1 MHKQYILVLLSVLFC
16 LTLTSELAAQ
26 SDPVERLN
34 NSPRHHEWVTLEH
47 DDREV
52 ETFVVYPQVS
62 GDVTAVLLIHEN
74 RGLTDWVR
82 GLADQVAEAGYIAV
96 APDLLSGE
104 APGGGKTADF
114 ENSNAARDAIYQ
126 LSPKQVT
133 ADLKAVASYAQN
145 ISAANGLLAVAGFC
159 WGGSQT
165 FRFATNYNDID
176 AACVFYGT
184 GPESIDALKQIQTPV
199 YGFYGGNDNRVTST
213 VESTQ
218 QMMDK
223 TGNTY
228 EPVVYDDAGHGF
240 MRSGEGAPADD
251 PNRKA
256 RDAAWERWMNILEDL

>member
-1 MHKQYILVLLSVLFC
+1 MHKQYILVLSSILLS
-16 LTLTSELAAQ
+16 LTLISALAAQ

-34 NSPRHHEWVTLEH
+34 ESPRHHEWVTVEH
-47 DDREV
+47 DGREV
-52 ETFVVYPQVS
+52 QTFVVYPQVS
-62 GDVTAVLLIHEN
+62 GSVPAVLLIHEN

-126 LSPKQVT
+126 LPPEQVT
-133 ADLKAVASYAQN
+133 ADLKAVAGYAQN
-145 ISAANGLLAVAGFC
+145 ISAANGKLAVAGFC

-165 FRFATNYNDID
+165 FRFATNYDEID

-184 GPESIDALKQIQTPV
+184 GPESIDALNQIQTTV

-213 VESTQ
+213 VESSE
-218 QMMDK
+218 QMMDEAGK
-223 TGNTY
+223 VY
-228 EPVVYDDAGHGF
+228 EPVVYENAGHGF

-251 PNRKA
+251 PNRQA